1 VAKMRVSGEKKVL
14 LFENVYLI
22 VNLQNFSLKQEIR
35 LLIITDNPFRLL

>member
-1 VAKMRVSGEKKVL
+1 MRVSGEKKVL